1 MHIYPYIESTI
12 KIDEIAM
19 GFSLLMNMSPDNV
32 YNWTE
37 QILNLDWVKYQALW

>member
-12 KIDEIAM
+12 KIDEITT

-32 YNWTE
+32 YNWIE
-37 QILNLDWVKYQALW
+37 HILNLDQVKYQALW